1 MIIDDSM
8 LYNYNFPGFPQPC
21 PLSSRLG
28 LPVYE
33 HLWTLQIFP
42 SHLVV
47 PEASGS
53 CQQQNVR
60 VGKNDLQNGSRDLA
74 DISWL
79 STQSDL
85 IWCNMV
91 QVKSPAVF
99 QEMGGSYFDVYAIS
113 QLRAARINSWNKMH
127 KMCANWHKWSEPP
140 IFNPHIQ

>member
-33 HLWTLQIFP
+33 HLWTVQIFP

-85 IWCNMV
+85 IWLDLM
-91 QVKSPAVF
+91 
-99 QEMGGSYFDVYAIS
+99 
-113 QLRAARINSWNKMH
+113 
-127 KMCANWHKWSEPP
+127 
-140 IFNPHIQ
+140 